1 MSTTAGPL
9 AARYCIVVDVLPVC
23 TGEEGWSSSAGQ
35 RAAARRAGAVRGGK
49 EAAAVLAWPM
59 SAMRP
64 MMNGYVDALLG
75 AGGVV
80 KLYSVLKPR
89 AVLPTM

>member
-1 MSTTAGPL
+1 MELKLRPQG
-9 AARYCIVVDVLPVC
+9 
-23 TGEEGWSSSAGQ
+23 GWQACGG
-35 RAAARRAGAVRGGK
+35 RAGGK

-64 MMNGYVDALLG
+64 MTNGYVDALLG

-80 KLYSVLKPR
+80 KLYSLLKPR
-89 AVLPTM
+89 AVLPTT